1 MKQTNIDKCN
11 SKLWHFSGQ
20 PHPFPHSPK
29 VALVQIDVL
38 NSKNEERCS
47 GIPHNLA
54 HAPQPPHGHTRT
66 QEIQFTKKY
75 RVDGIKEIHFIS
87 HRSQFYSIIY
97 PLKIDT
103 HTIHV
108 RTHISIYLIL
118 RTICISGKSLLG
130 SFTILILLMKMAF
143 FRWEALAQ

>member
-1 MKQTNIDKCN
+1 MQQQIVTFFHNNLFPSPTHPRLPLCKLTCSTQKMKK
-11 SKLWHFSGQ
+11 S
-20 PHPFPHSPK
+20 
-29 VALVQIDVL
+29 AA
-38 NSKNEERCS
+38 

-54 HAPQPPHGHTRT
+54 HAPPTPPGHTRT

-130 SFTILILLMKMAF
+130 SFTILILRNDCQMKITF
-143 FRWEALAQ
+143 LRWEALAQ